1 MTINKNSSFSKTLE
15 AFLEAPDSLWD
26 MATAMSWRRNTLPNG
41 LAVLLFPRQSAN
53 TTQLS
58 VAVKYGS
65 NQEPEENAGV
75 AHFLEHMVA
84 GGSTKR
90 IHQSRSIE
98 NSGGILDLYTDHEH
112 MMSTMDFLPE
122 KTAEASYI
130 LSQLLFSGGF
140 EEEKFIQER
149 KIILNELAE
158 ALDDPAERIED
169 LLLKSMFKEH
179 PVRRPVGGYPKT
191 VKQLTIDQLVGAHR
205 ANYVPE
211 NMILILTGNFSEKSI
226 EEALE
231 NFQGQLSSEK
241 YSKKSYPL
249 EVAKPKPLM
258 VKRKAGITQTYLS
271 IGARTVCS
279 NHKDAAVLDLLSAV
293 LSGGTSSRLFVE
305 LREKHALTYDVNSDH
320 NKGLDFGYFNVNCA
334 VKDKNLTTAQK
345 MILNEFSKLK
355 TEKVPADELERCKNL
370 IVGGI
375 LRGMDNPQEALEII
389 AYLELQYK
397 SGRALVDYIT
407 KVKAV
412 SSERIMDAAKS
423 YLDEGMLS
431 TVILQAKK

>member
-1 MTINKNSSFSKTLE
+1 MT
-15 AFLEAPDSLWD
+15 
-26 MATAMSWRRNTLPNG
+26 TAMSWSRNTLPNG
-41 LAVLLFPRQSAN
+41 LTVLLFPRQSAN

-58 VAVKYGS
+58 VAVEYGS
-65 NQEPEENAGV
+65 NQEPAENAGV

-90 IHQSRSIE
+90 IRLSRSIE

-122 KTAEASYI
+122 KTAEGSSI
-130 LSQLLFSGGF
+130 LSRLLFADDF

-169 LLLKSMFKEH
+169 LLLKSLFKVH
-179 PVRRPVGGYPKT
+179 PVKRPVGGYSKS
-191 VKQLTIDQLVGAHR
+191 VKQLTLDLLIEAHR

-211 NMILILTGNFSEKSI
+211 NMILILTGNFSEKSAQ
-226 EEALE
+226 EALE
-231 NFQGQLSSEK
+231 NFQNQRSSESP
-241 YSKKSYPL
+241 SKKHYPL
-249 EVAKPKPLM
+249 EGAKSKRIT
-258 VKRKAGITQTYLS
+258 VKSKAGITLTYLT

-279 NHKDAAVLDLLSAV
+279 NHKDAAAIDLLSAV

-334 VKDKNLTTAQK
+334 VKDKNLTSAQK
-345 MILNEFSKLK
+345 MILREFSKLK
-355 TEKVPADELERCKNL
+355 KEKVPIEELERSKNL

-375 LRGMDNPQEALEII
+375 LRGMDNPQESLEII
-389 AYLELQYK
+389 AYLEMQYK
-397 SGRALVDYIT
+397 SERALVDYIA

-412 SSERIMDAAKS
+412 SSESIMDAANA
-423 YLDEGMLS
+423 YLDEGVLS
-431 TVILQAKK
+431 TVILEPKK

>member
-1 MTINKNSSFSKTLE
+1 MDMTAAI
-15 AFLEAPDSLWD
+15 
-26 MATAMSWRRNTLPNG
+26 SWRRNALPNG
-41 LAVLLFPRQSAN
+41 LTILLFPRRSSN

-58 VAVKYGS
+58 VAVEYGS

-90 IHQSRSIE
+90 IQLSRSIE

-122 KTAEASYI
+122 KTAEASSI
-130 LSQLLFSGGF
+130 LSQLLFAGGF
-140 EEEKFIQER
+140 EEEKFTQER

-158 ALDDPAERIED
+158 ALDDPAEIIED
-169 LLLKSMFKEH
+169 LLLKNLFKEH
-179 PVRRPVGGYPKT
+179 PVKRPVGGYPKA
-191 VKQLTIDQLVGAHR
+191 VKQLTIDQLAASHR

-211 NMILILTGNFSEKSI
+211 NMILILTGNFSEKLA
-226 EEALE
+226 EKALE
-231 NFQGQLSSEK
+231 NFQDKNTAQK
-241 YSKKSYPL
+241 YSKKGYPP
-249 EVAKPKPLM
+249 EIAKPKPLTI
-258 VKRKAGITQTYLS
+258 KRKAGIAQTYLS
-271 IGARTVCS
+271 IGARTVS
-279 NHKDAAVLDLLSAV
+279 SGHKDATVLDLLSAV

-334 VKDKNLTTAQK
+334 VKDKNLTIARK

-355 TEKVPADELERCKNL
+355 MEKVPDDELDRSKNL
-370 IVGGI
+370 IIGGI

-389 AYLELQYK
+389 AYLEMQYK
-397 SGRALVDYIT
+397 SERALVDYIA

-412 SSERIMDAAKS
+412 SSEQIIDAANV
-423 YLDEGMLS
+423 YLDERTLS
-431 TVILQAKK
+431 TVILQPKK

>member
-1 MTINKNSSFSKTLE
+1 MV
-15 AFLEAPDSLWD
+15 
-26 MATAMSWRRNTLPNG
+26 TAMSWRRSTLPNG
-41 LAVLLFPRQSAN
+41 LTVLLFPRKSTN

-65 NQEPEENAGV
+65 NQELEENAGV

-90 IHQSRSIE
+90 IQLSRSIE

-122 KTAEASYI
+122 KTAEASSI
-130 LSQLLFSGGF
+130 LPQLLFTGDF
-140 EEEKFIQER
+140 EEEKFNQER

-158 ALDDPAERIED
+158 ALDDPAERIEN
-169 LLLKSMFKEH
+169 LLLKSLFKDH
-179 PVRRPVGGYPKT
+179 PVKRPVGGYPKT
-191 VKQLTIDQLVGAHR
+191 VKQLTLDQLIKTHR

-211 NMILILTGNFSEKSI
+211 NMILILTGNFSEKSVQ
-226 EEALE
+226 EVLE
-231 NFQGQLSSEK
+231 KFQYQHSSDK
-241 YSKKSYPL
+241 YSKNSYPS
-249 EVAKPKPLM
+249 EAAKTKPLT
-258 VKRKAGITQTYLS
+258 VKRKAGIVQTYLS

-279 NHKDAAVLDLLSAV
+279 NDKDAAVLDLLSAV

-305 LREKHALTYDVNSDH
+305 LREKHALTYDVSSEH
-320 NKGLDFGYFNVNCA
+320 NKGSDFGYFNVNCA
-334 VKDKNLTTAQK
+334 VKDKNLTTARK
-345 MILNEFSKLK
+345 MIFNEFSKLK
-355 TEKVPADELERCKNL
+355 TEKVPADELERSKNL

-397 SGRALVDYIT
+397 NEQALVDYIA

-412 SSERIMDAAKS
+412 TSENIMTAANI
-423 YLDEGMLS
+423 YLDEGILS
-431 TVILQAKK
+431 TVILQPKNSYNSRICI

>member
-1 MTINKNSSFSKTLE
+1 
-15 AFLEAPDSLWD
+15 
-26 MATAMSWRRNTLPNG
+26 MATAMSWRRNALPNG
-41 LAVLLFPRQSAN
+41 LTVLLFPRQSVN

-65 NQEPEENAGV
+65 NQEPEKNAGV

-84 GGSTKR
+84 GGSTKH
-90 IHQSRSIE
+90 IQLSRSIE

-122 KTAEASYI
+122 KTAEASSI
-130 LSQLLFSGGF
+130 LSQLLFIGEF

-158 ALDDPAERIED
+158 ALDDPTERIED
-169 LLLKSMFKEH
+169 LLLKSLFKEH
-179 PVRRPVGGYPKT
+179 PVKRPVGGYLKT
-191 VKQLTIDQLVGAHR
+191 VKQLALDQLIRAHR
-205 ANYVPE
+205 AHYIPE
-211 NMILILTGNFSEKSI
+211 NMILILTGNFSEKSV
-226 EEALE
+226 EEVFE
-231 NFQGQLSSEK
+231 TFSDKHSSEK

-249 EVAKPKPLM
+249 EVAKPKPLT

-279 NHKDAAVLDLLSAV
+279 KHKDAVVLDLLSAV

-320 NKGLDFGYFNVNCA
+320 NKGSDFGYFNVNCA
-334 VKDKNLTTAQK
+334 VKDKNLTTTRK

-355 TEKVPADELERCKNL
+355 TEKIPADELERSKNL

-375 LRGMDNPQEALEII
+375 LRGMDNPHEALEII

-397 SGRALVDYIT
+397 NEQALVDYIA

-412 SSERIMDAAKS
+412 TSENIINAANI
-423 YLDEGMLS
+423 YLDEGTLS
-431 TVILQAKK
+431 TVILQPKK

>member
-1 MTINKNSSFSKTLE
+1 MVN
-15 AFLEAPDSLWD
+15 
-26 MATAMSWRRNTLPNG
+26 AMSWRRDLLPNG
-41 LAVLLFPRQSAN
+41 LTVLLFPRQSTN

-58 VAVKYGS
+58 VAVEYGS
-65 NQEPEENAGV
+65 NQEPEENPGV
-75 AHFLEHMVA
+75 AHFLEHMIA

-90 IHQSRSIE
+90 IQLSRSIE

-112 MMSTMDFLPE
+112 MMITMDFLPE
-122 KTAEASYI
+122 KTVEASSI
-130 LSQLLFSGGF
+130 LSQLLFNDGF
-140 EEEKFIQER
+140 EEEKFTQER

-169 LLLKSMFKEH
+169 LLLRSLFKAH
-179 PVRRPVGGYPKT
+179 PVKRPVGGYPKS
-191 VKQLTIDQLVGAHR
+191 VKQLTIDQLMEAYR
-205 ANYVPE
+205 LNYVPE
-211 NMILILTGNFSEKSI
+211 NMILVLTGNVSEKLV
-226 EEALE
+226 EDVLE
-231 NFQGQLSSEK
+231 NFQGQLHSRQHP
-241 YSKKSYPL
+241 KKSYPL
-249 EVAKPKPLM
+249 ESAKPKPLTI
-258 VKRKAGITQTYLS
+258 KQKAGIARTYLS

-279 NHKDAAVLDLLSAV
+279 NHKDAAVLDLLSAI

-334 VKDKNLTTAQK
+334 VKDKNLITAQRI
-345 MILNEFSKLK
+345 ILNEFLKLK
-355 TEKVPADELERCKNL
+355 TEKVPSDELERSKNL

-397 SGRALVDYIT
+397 SAHALVDYIA

-412 SSERIMDAAKS
+412 TSENILAAANI
-423 YLDEGMLS
+423 YLNEGTLS
-431 TVILQAKK
+431 TVILQPKKIV